1 MHALKHHTHPNET
14 HPNHTHHAAPQALT
28 HCCTP
33 LESSLPATHQAHAP
47 GIIFANNTSSTHHT
61 HAPGIIF
68 ANNTSSTPPSR
79 AAGEEP
85 LPEDA
90 SHFKQQPDLS
100 QLDNYLIANQIAGY
114 CDQVDSFSSLALQ
127 KLQVMQA
134 LQHS

>member
-1 MHALKHHTHPNET
+1 MHWLNKRRQENMARRCVTRCGAHLMT
-14 HPNHTHHAAPQALT
+14 A
-28 HCCTP
+28 
-33 LESSLPATHQAHAP
+33 HQQ
-47 GIIFANNTSSTHHT
+47 NLL
-61 HAPGIIF
+61 
-68 ANNTSSTPPSR
+68 R

-134 LQHS
+134 LQHAS